1 MGIIRCMK
9 TLLISLLAVLPVAAA
24 AQAAPTKVERAWAR
38 AIVQGQDATGAYMA
52 MTAAE
57 PLTLLGAATP
67 AAGIV
72 EIHQMKMEG
81 DVMKMRAVDTLPL
94 KPGVALQFAPN
105 GYHFMLMDLKAPF
118 RAGTSVRMTLRFRD
132 ARGAERTQEVTVPVA
147 QAAPSGHGH

>member
-1 MGIIRCMK
+1 MK
-9 TLLISLLAVLPVAAA
+9 SLLLSLLVVLPIAAA
-24 AQAAPTKVERAWAR
+24 AQPAPAKVERAWAR

-81 DVMKMRAVDTLPL
+81 DVMKMRAVESLPM
-94 KPGVALQFAPN
+94 KPGVPLRFAPN

-118 RAGTSVRMTLRFRD
+118 RAGSSVRMTLRFRD
-132 ARGAERTQEVTVPVA
+132 AKGAERTQDVTVPVSM
-147 QAAPSGHGH
+147 AAPAGHAH

>member
-1 MGIIRCMK
+1 MK
-9 TLLISLLAVLPVAAA
+9 PVLVALLLSIPLAAI
-24 AQAAPTKVERAWAR
+24 AQAAPAKVERAWAR
-38 AIVQGQDATGAYMA
+38 ATVQGQDATGAYMTV
-52 MTAAE
+52 TAAE

-94 KPGVALQFAPN
+94 KPGAPLLFAPN

-118 RAGTSVRMTLRFRD
+118 RAGGSIRMTLRFRD
-132 ARGAERTQEVTVPVA
+132 ARGTERTQDVTVPVA
-147 QAAPSGHGH
+147 LAAPAGHGH